1 MKHFIL
7 VVLSI
12 LGILSAGMITVT
24 SINNLTDTRLA
35 PVQTNSMSPEI
46 RWGSLVVSQKV
57 PESDVT
63 VGSSVI
69 IDNGSG
75 ASVMGRVLSIA
86 PYNDQGYYS
95 VMLQGDNR
103 TLPEAFPYKVKNN
116 TYLIQ
121 SSVPVLGVPLM
132 ALTSIPGN
140 ILLFLVTIILTL
152 IVLNKVSRPSTT
164 SDVDTVNN
172 TDEAN
177 TTGTETDDLDILER
191 MFEESTE
198 TSKH

>member
-1 MKHFIL
+1 MKRFIL

-12 LGILSAGMITVT
+12 LGMLSAGMITVT

-75 ASVMGRVLSIA
+75 SSIMGRVLSIT

-95 VMLQGDNR
+95 VILQGDNR
-103 TLPEAFPYKVKNN
+103 ALPEAFPYKVKNN

-140 ILLFLVTIILTL
+140 ILLFLVTIMLTL

-164 SDVDTVNN
+164 SDVDTVN

-177 TTGTETDDLDILER
+177 TTGTETDDLDILEL

-198 TSKH
+198 TSKR